1 MSKSLTK
8 TVRILKPARVKTD
21 DRGRTVWDGPVEET
35 ELELVSTAMLRTMLA
50 SGDGERRRQLKKA
63 AAGKEGVLAKNLT
76 SGTFEIIDDDD
87 LKAALEHSD
96 ATPGRTR
103 AADVTWQPL
112 RQRADT
118 ANEELSLVS
127 TQALRKILGQPEK
140 KKEPARKE
148 TGKKDR
154 KKDVLP
160 GGGFDPY
167 NSG

>member
-87 LKAALEHSD
+87 LKAA
-96 ATPGRTR
+96 
-103 AADVTWQPL
+103 DVTWQPL